1 MNNTKMMRAAKNMDI
16 LVRTLGKICQVVAIV
31 VLIMAVMVAIFG
43 NKMFETGSFSMDM
56 DFVKLYLSDEYQTA
70 SAPLIAYACIALV
83 VVGVICLMAHY
94 ASRLLC
100 RILAPMKEGRP
111 FESDAPAC
119 LRKTAWL
126 SLIGGALIQIC
137 GIVERMLM
145 TRIYPVDAIF
155 ASDAIARVEYSY
167 SMDFS
172 FVLIFCVLMFLSYI
186 FAYGRQLQQ
195 ESDETL

>member
-31 VLIMAVMVAIFG
+31 ALIMAVLVVIFG

-186 FAYGRQLQQ
+186 FAYGRHLQQ